1 MKTQEIL
8 CKLKGVRQTG
18 QNQWKALCP
27 VHDDKN
33 QSLSIRHKDDKTLI
47 YCFAGCGIQ
56 DILQS
61 LTIEPKD
68 LFDTNGSGGGCVPYG
83 EPRYPVR

>member
-1 MKTQEIL
+1 LKTQEIL

-18 QNQWKALCP
+18 HNQWKALCP

-68 LFDTNGSGGGCVPYG
+68 LFDTNGSGGGVYLTVN
-83 EPRYPVR
+83 PVILL